1 MECIKGKIIHR
12 FLFQQKDVNF
22 LPSGLQETPSPTAPK
37 ISNPK
42 AYILKICQIIG
53 IFFIPYRYD

>member
-1 MECIKGKIIHR
+1 MEWIKGKIHR
-12 FLFQQKDVNF
+12 FIFQLKDVNF
-22 LPSGLQETPSPTAPK
+22 LPSRLQETLSPTAPK

-42 AYILKICQIIG
+42 AYVLRKICQIIG